1 MASERQRQTQAQRA
15 EIVFA
20 LYYQLRPQR
29 SLRRLY
35 QQLRVL
41 GVRIGQATLKR
52 YSARFDWQRRISD
65 LETEAIQRQRE
76 RALGELLAME
86 DRHAQLGRAMQGAGG
101 SALRTLMNS
110 QPRLARMKGADIA
123 RLVEA
128 GLKAERRA
136 VGEAAD
142 RRDISL
148 EIWNVV
154 TTEMV
159 ALFNEVNSEPESEAR
174 AGLFARAVDR
184 LVDTHLAEVTKEEGV
199 LRGR

>member
-1 MASERQRQTQAQRA
+1 M
-15 EIVFA
+15 
-20 LYYQLRPQR
+20 
-29 SLRRLY
+29 
-35 QQLRVL
+35 
-41 GVRIGQATLKR
+41 
-52 YSARFDWQRRISD
+52 
-65 LETEAIQRQRE
+65 
-76 RALGELLAME
+76 
-86 DRHAQLGRAMQGAGG
+86 
-101 SALRTLMNS
+101 
-110 QPRLARMKGADIA
+110 
-123 RLVEA
+123 
-128 GLKAERRA
+128 KAERRA